1 MARPTEEDSVNLR
14 ASPCTYYTPYMWFCR
29 TLRHNRRSSIFEVCC
44 WFTSLVLVCA
54 QNIEKVAPAA
64 IWIFDYLLT
73 SEHEVRLF
81 SNMSCWNIVTAMFIL
96 ARYAPVL
103 WIITE
108 IYRTAVCQS
117 LLAHIQQKWYELSLN
132 LIQRNDVNAK
142 QYSLLLVRILA
153 LWHNNRKIKLF
164 LLASYLLIVVAMAI
178 CDALVW
184 FLLESVCVSTSTPIA
199 LRFTKVERLITG
211 KFVSAA
217 LFELSEQFKTLPRV
231 SSTDESYS
239 VVIILTMYHSIRL
252 RSDGIRSISRVA
264 STLLK
269 GSLLYAL
276 SLLAISII
284 NTVSF
289 SLPASSRGQGGIVYV
304 FQGVLHGVLAS
315 RVLFD
320 LRDLRNTSQDEEHNY
335 LFTSYISL
343 PRTQPVSQMIPMT
356 ALHAESN
363 A

>member
-1 MARPTEEDSVNLR
+1 MHVLYTLHVVLSHTAAQQTVKYLR
-14 ASPCTYYTPYMWFCR
+14 
-29 TLRHNRRSSIFEVCC
+29 
-44 WFTSLVLVCA
+44 
-54 QNIEKVAPAA
+54 VAPAA

-108 IYRTAVCQS
+108 IYLTLSPHSAEMCVTLYRTSGAS
-117 LLAHIQQKWYELSLN
+117 LF
-132 LIQRNDVNAK
+132 LIMSAAEG
-142 QYSLLLVRILA
+142 LLLVRILA

-217 LFELSEQFKTLPRV
+217 LFELI
-231 SSTDESYS
+231 
-239 VVIILTMYHSIRL
+239 VIILTMYHSIRL